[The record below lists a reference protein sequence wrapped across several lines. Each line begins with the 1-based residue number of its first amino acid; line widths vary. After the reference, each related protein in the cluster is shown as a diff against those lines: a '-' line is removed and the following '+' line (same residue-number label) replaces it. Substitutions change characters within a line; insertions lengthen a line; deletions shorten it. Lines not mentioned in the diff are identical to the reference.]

1 MYSVCLDRI
10 KLILLLPSLLQQYN
24 LERQVYAVTT
34 PELSN
39 LCDHHLFRSY
49 PRFASSRFSLT
60 CSVNVSLIQIHSW
73 FGTHSMAFTLFLN
86 CFILEINILSWVCIA
101 QRKGI
106 TVSGAHGKAI
116 CSGNA
121 SIHFTGNSCSTWIWG
136 LQFDFLNNFTPLYS
150 LDERSEVCTNSCLQN
165 LLLISLK
172 KKKKTTLQSHSL
184 RGGRRIKTG
193 VFFCPVFL
201 KLKEWS
207 KCWVIIV
214 PDWFHLCT
222 SMTLCFPY

>member
-116 CSGNA
+116 CLQWQCQHSFHRQLLFNMDLRSA
-121 SIHFTGNSCSTWIWG
+121 IWFSE
-136 LQFDFLNNFTPLYS
+136 QFYS
-150 LDERSEVCTNSCLQN
+150 P
-165 LLLISLK
+165 I
-172 KKKKTTLQSHSL
+172 
-184 RGGRRIKTG
+184 
-193 VFFCPVFL
+193 
-201 KLKEWS
+201 
-207 KCWVIIV
+207 
-214 PDWFHLCT
+214 
-222 SMTLCFPY
+222 